1 MAQTKEVPIANLYY
15 LLAYAWDHFV
25 EGDEVDI
32 AAWHCPDIHNLL
44 AWALSNGL
52 RRLASRGMDKSYL
65 SVSETTPGLRGR
77 ILVAESYRRFAN
89 RSGQMRCDFDELSA
103 DTLANQILRTTCDR
117 LLNCDLITAS
127 IRTEVRTAQKM
138 LGDIT
143 PVAIIGRSFER
154 IQLHRNNRHYRFL
167 LHICRM
173 LFDTLLPEENTG
185 QNRFH
190 DILRDETRMPQL
202 FEKFVL
208 NFARR
213 HCKGAKVYS
222 ERIEWHGEWNEN
234 VAEVLPT
241 MLTDVSIEY
250 QDRRTILDCKFY
262 REALVTRHNRHRL
275 HANHLYQLNAYL
287 QNKSRIP
294 GWEGVEG
301 VLLYPAVEHSL
312 DLSFNLL
319 GHSVRIFS
327 IDLDQQWHV
336 IEQQLY
342 RILGQTS
349 EFIES

>member
-1 MAQTKEVPIANLYY
+1 MAETKDIPIANLYY

-25 EGDEVDI
+25 EGDEVDV
-32 AAWHCPDIHNLL
+32 AAGHCPDIHNLL
-44 AWALSNGL
+44 AWVLSNGI

-65 SVSETTPGLRGR
+65 SVSEETPRLRGR
-77 ILVAESYRRFAN
+77 ILVAESYRRFTN
-89 RSGQMRCDFDELSA
+89 RSGRMFCEFDELSA

-117 LLNCDLITAS
+117 ILNCDLITTP
-127 IRTEVRTAQKM
+127 IRTEVRTAQK
-138 LGDIT
+138 LLADIT
-143 PVAIIGRSFER
+143 PVAITGRTFER

-167 LHICRM
+167 LHVCRM
-173 LFDTLLPEENTG
+173 LFDTLLPEETTG

-190 DILRDETRMPQL
+190 DIFRDETRMPQL

-213 HCKGAKVYS
+213 HCIGAKVYS
-222 ERIEWHGEWNEN
+222 ERIGWHGEWSEE
-234 VAEVLPT
+234 VADVLPT

-262 REALVTRHNRHRL
+262 RDALMTRHNRHRL
-275 HANHLYQLNAYL
+275 HAVHLYQLNAYL

-294 GWEGVEG
+294 GWERVEG

-312 DLSFNLL
+312 DLSLNLL
-319 GHSVRIFS
+319 GHSVRIVS

-336 IEQQLY
+336 IEQQLR
-342 RILGQTS
+342 RILGLPS
-349 EFIES
+349 EFTES